1 MSALY
6 LMALIGVGVAIL
18 SAAWEAVSSVARP
31 SPWESPMRALVLVR
45 TVDRREQSLPFV
57 GSDRRDRVGELQDSQ
72 HDRLAA

>member
-31 SPWESPMRALVLVR
+31 SRWESPMRALVLVR

-57 GSDRRDRVGELQDSQ
+57 GSDRRDRVGESQDSQ